1 MELYGVAS
9 SRARR
14 ALWALEEIGAEF
26 TFHKIDLMKGEHRQ
40 PAYLAIN
47 PNGKVP
53 AFVDGDI
60 TLFESGA
67 VCNYLALK
75 YPQARLLPEPGSRD
89 AALCQQWIFWVVSE
103 LEQPLWNMAK
113 HRFVLPEERRIPEM
127 VDVALFEWQQ
137 PSGILAEH
145 LADRDFMVGDAFT
158 LADIFVAHTLNW
170 ARGAKVDLPSPASE
184 AYLDRMLAR
193 PAYQRT
199 LEY

>member
-9 SRARR
+9 SRTRR
-14 ALWALEEIGAEF
+14 VLWALEEIGAEF
-26 TFHKIDLMKGEHRQ
+26 TFHKVDLSKGEHRK

-75 YPQARLLPEPGSRD
+75 YPNARLLPEPGSRD
-89 AALCQQWIFWVVSE
+89 AALCQQWIFWVISE
-103 LEQPLWNMAK
+103 LEQPLWSMAK
-113 HRFVLPEERRIPEM
+113 HRFVLPEARRIPAMLEL
-127 VDVALFEWQQ
+127 AAYEWQH
-137 PSGILAEH
+137 PSSILAEH
-145 LADRDFMVGDAFT
+145 LAGRDYMVGNAFT

-170 ARGAKVDLPSPASE
+170 ARGAKVALPGAAAE
-184 AYLDRMLAR
+184 DYLERMLAR
-193 PAYQRT
+193 PAFERT
-199 LEY
+199 MNY